1 MLNTRKMLTCGD
13 IENVVVIP
21 DTDLVPVSGDLKMNY
36 REMHRY
42 VKAGGIISVLY
53 LDDEGLEYTWHNI
66 PSDQHGRRVVNG
78 EYVYYC
84 GQFKIFGAYYTFA
97 ADNRKDSMQL
107 RPSAGILPP
116 PGIPLTAADVDDSL
130 SNSSENPVQNKVI
143 TAALNDKLDSADY
156 VVDSAL
162 SSISENPVQNK
173 VIDTALTGIN
183 NTLATK
189 LDAASYVVDSTL
201 SNSSTNPVQN
211 KVIDAALADKLDAA
225 SYVVDSALS
234 NSSTNPVQNQV
245 IDAALADKLD
255 AASYVVDSALSN
267 SSTNPVQN
275 QVIDAAL
282 ADKLDAAS
290 YVVDSA
296 LSNSSTN
303 PVQNQV
309 IDAALADK
317 LDAASYVV
325 DSALSNSSTNPVQ
338 NQVIDAALSGKLTG
352 SDIYGM
358 FAVTQESFT
367 ISVNAN
373 SYNSQITA
381 SVTKTGYYPLGI
393 VGFDMLDSA
402 AVLIKT
408 NLSSQSVGSCTV
420 FYGIK
425 NNASTNK
432 TITYKPSIL
441 WVKIS

>member
-309 IDAALADK
+309 IDAAL
-317 LDAASYVV
+317 
-325 DSALSNSSTNPVQ
+325 
-338 NQVIDAALSGKLTG
+338 SGKLTG